1 MGAKGYPLEIQRRA
15 GIWYLTSPALR
26 RDYGIIVAFT
36 SRRGG
41 ASKPPYQSL
50 NLAFRVG
57 DDPADVIANR
67 SSLCAHLG
75 LDLGSWI
82 LAEQVHGTEIA
93 EVERDR
99 GRGAEKAE
107 EAIPSVDGLVT
118 RAEGLTL
125 VLLFADCVP
134 VVVVHP
140 PTKTIAIAHAGW
152 RGTLARIA
160 ESLVDRAK
168 LLSNADP
175 GEFVGFIGPAIGP
188 CCYKVDGERREI
200 FRRYF
205 GDIGTDKNSVDLVNL
220 NVDQLVRAGVARE
233 SLEVAGICTSCCK
246 DDFYSF
252 RASGGVTGRQAGL
265 VALL

>member
-1 MGAKGYPLEIQRRA
+1 M
-15 GIWYLTSPALR
+15 
-26 RDYGIIVAFT
+26 AFT

-41 ASKPPYQSL
+41 VSKSPYQSL

-57 DDPADVIANR
+57 DDPVDVIANR

-75 LDLGSWI
+75 PDLGSWI
-82 LAEQVHGTEIA
+82 LAEQVHGTEIV
-93 EVERDR
+93 EVGLGDR
-99 GRGAEKAE
+99 GRGVEKAE
-107 EAIPSVDGLVT
+107 EAISSVDGLIT

-140 PTKTIAIAHAGW
+140 STKTIAIAHAGW

-160 ESLVDRAK
+160 ESLVDRVK
-168 LLSNADP
+168 LLSNAGP

-188 CCYKVDGERREI
+188 CCYKVDAERREI
-200 FRRYF
+200 FRKYF
-205 GDIGTDKNSVDLVNL
+205 GDIGTDKNSMDLVNL

-233 SLEVAGICTSCCK
+233 SLQVAGICTSCCK

>member
-1 MGAKGYPLEIQRRA
+1 M
-15 GIWYLTSPALR
+15 
-26 RDYGIIVAFT
+26 AFT
-36 SRRGG
+36 SRQGG
-41 ASKPPYQSL
+41 VSKPPYQSL

-57 DDPADVIANR
+57 DDPADVITNR
-67 SSLCAHLG
+67 NSLCAHLG

-82 LAEQVHGTEIA
+82 LAEQVHGTEIV
-93 EVERDR
+93 EVGLGDR
-99 GRGAEKAE
+99 GRGAEKGE
-107 EAIPSVDGLVT
+107 EAISSVDGLVT

-152 RGTLARIA
+152 KGTLARIA
-160 ESLVDRAK
+160 ESLVGRAK

-188 CCYKVDGERREI
+188 CCYEVNAERREI
-200 FRRYF
+200 FRRHF
-205 GDIGTDKNSVDLVNL
+205 GDIGTDKSSVDLINL

-233 SLEVAGICTSCCK
+233 SLEVSGICTSCCK

-252 RASGGVTGRQAGL
+252 RVSGGVTGRQAGL